1 MGKTYFVDT
10 NIFIRYLTND
20 NPEDAQQCL
29 VLFQKARSSKINIT
43 ASPEVIAEVVYVLSR
58 EPYTK
63 DRNTIAN
70 YLKQLI
76 LLFNIPP
83 QEKNMY
89 LDGLKFFSSETVDY
103 EDAMLVARTKAAN
116 EDTIYSYDNHFNRF
130 DQITRL
136 EP

>member
-20 NPEDAQQCL
+20 NPEDAQRCL

-43 ASPEVIAEVVYVLSR
+43 SSPEVIAEVVYVLSR

-63 DRNTIAN
+63 ERNTIAN

-83 QEKNMY
+83 QEKNLY
-89 LDGLKFFSSETVDY
+89 LDGLKFFSSEKVDY
-103 EDAMLVARTKAAN
+103 EDAMLVARITAAH
-116 EDTIYSYDNHFNRF
+116 EDTLYSYDNDFNRF